1 MNKTSKVIVT
11 IVVIVVFIFLFGII
25 VGVRGDNGNKT
36 PGIFGLI
43 VFAGMTSSNII
54 DNAIIDITQTE
65 NPPDYKNNIEHV

>member
-43 VFAGMTSSNII
+43 VFAGMIGAIRAIWKKSDKDDNSNN
-54 DNAIIDITQTE
+54 DSAMLQ
-65 NPPDYKNNIEHV
+65 K